1 MFAFV
6 LYDKNLDRYIASRD
20 PIGIIPL
27 YQGTAADGSVWFA
40 SEMKA
45 LFEDCIGTVR
55 AFEPGCLYDSR
66 NGNSERWFKPQ
77 WWDERWVPKPSA
89 QFSAL
94 NKPKIDQEIMQ
105 QLAGKVP
112 VDEQTLRR
120 VREALERAVYKQLM
134 TEVPFGVLLSGGLD
148 SSLIAAIAAR
158 FTAKAAHD
166 SLDAEPSEVSP
177 TTPTPGALWSPRL
190 HSFSI
195 GLPGSPDLV
204 AARRV
209 AKYLQTIHH
218 EYTFTVQEGLDAV
231 HDVIYHLET
240 YDVTTVRASTP
251 MYLMSRKIKATGV
264 KMVLSGEGSD
274 EVFGGFL
281 CSFSSF

>member
-6 LYDKNLDRYIASRD
+6 LYDKNLDRYIAARD

-27 YQGTAADGSVWFA
+27 YQGTAEDGSVWFA

-45 LFEDCIGTVR
+45 IFEDCVKSVHS
-55 AFEPGCLYDSR
+55 FEPGTIYDSR
-66 NGNSERWFKPQ
+66 SGHCERWFKPQ
-77 WWDERWVPKPSA
+77 WWDERWAPKSSA
-89 QFSAL
+89 QITAL
-94 NKPKIDQEIMQ
+94 NQKVDAESMHH
-105 QLAGKVP
+105 LTGKVHI
-112 VDEQTLRR
+112 DEQSLRR
-120 VREALERAVYKQLM
+120 VREALERAVFKQLM

-158 FTAKAAHD
+158 YTAKAAHD
-166 SLDAEPSEVSP
+166 SLDEEPSEYSP
-177 TTPTPGALWSPRL
+177 TTPTGGPANALWSPRL
-190 HSFSI
+190 HSFSV

-204 AARRV
+204 AAKRV
-209 AKYLQTIHH
+209 AKYLHTIHH

-274 EVFGGFL
+274 EVFGGM
-281 CSFSSF
+281 